1 MTTCR
6 WTAMTP
12 AYIDMLLDTRHS
24 KEARDLAIKE
34 LMRMA
39 RALDAYQQVFGEQGE
54 VDVAHMISEE
64 QDL

>member
-1 MTTCR
+1 MTT

-24 KEARDLAIKE
+24 QETRELAIKE

-39 RALDAYQQVFGEQGE
+39 RALDAYNGE
-54 VDVAHMISEE
+54 VGFEE
-64 QDL
+64 YIHDTFNE